1 MVFFHGGGGIFGSA
15 VEYTP
20 FANRYAVECDVT
32 IFSVEYRLAPEH
44 KSPAGPSDAYAALRH
59 VCANSLPLG
68 LDPASIAMFGESGG
82 AWITT
87 AVGMMLAERNESHL
101 VQFQLA
107 LIPQTGN
114 LYVRGEARESF
125 TPYEE
130 PNIEAVQEMA
140 KMLSKDA
147 PEVAKNDRWLW
158 TNLMGDELV

>member
-1 MVFFHGGGGIFGSA
+1 
-15 VEYTP
+15 
-20 FANRYAVECDVT
+20 
-32 IFSVEYRLAPEH
+32 
-44 KSPAGPSDAYAALRH
+44 
-59 VCANSLPLG
+59 
-68 LDPASIAMFGESGG
+68 
-82 AWITT
+82 
-87 AVGMMLAERNESHL
+87 
-101 VQFQLA
+101 

-158 TNLMGDELV
+158 TNLMGDELA